1 VILRFARC
9 HSLSRFTVVGTAG
22 CRLPPVR
29 ESLSLF
35 MDVMAP
41 KDESAG
47 PIWSIDLQ
55 GR

>member
-1 VILRFARC
+1 MPFLVAVHRC
-9 HSLSRFTVVGTAG
+9 RD
-22 CRLPPVR
+22 CRLPLPPVR